1 MEGSEESGMGFFRR
15 LAQAVRR
22 RGGPPADQAFS
33 VSEPPSAL
41 HSAGVLTI
49 TPWPLHS
56 FRPLQSFLEVA
67 HRLSPLQLLAP

>member
-1 MEGSEESGMGFFRR
+1 MDGSEEGGMGFFRW

-41 HSAGVLTI
+41 HSVGVLTI
-49 TPWPLHS
+49 TPWPLHW
-56 FRPLQSFLEVA
+56 FRPLQSFFAVA
-67 HRLSPLQLLAP
+67 HRRSPLQALMP